1 MHLLLSQPQD
11 MATQAETPL
20 MDQGHGKRTWA
31 QQSASPLP
39 SNGGFSSG
47 PSFQHRQSR
56 PIRTASGGLLLL
68 PQRRRWQQ
76 QLRADQQPVSV
87 GPVGT
92 GAPRQIQ
99 FLPPGRVL
107 TCKTRIVQIE
117 ISPGKVPVLQKVE
130 FFSNEIFSQ
139 RILAVKF
146 SAQEKGSRIGSR

>member
-20 MDQGHGKRTWA
+20 TDQGHGKRTWA

-47 PSFQHRQSR
+47 PSFSTSSI
-56 PIRTASGGLLLL
+56 PPNTDSLWRTSPPTSTPTVAATTSGRSTAG
-68 PQRRRWQQ
+68 QRRTGRH
-76 QLRADQQPVSV
+76 RRTKTDSV
-87 GPVGT
+87 P
-92 GAPRQIQ
+92 A
-99 FLPPGRVL
+99 PGRVL